1 MNAREVVVTDE
12 ARLQLANIP
21 SDKDYA
27 DVKRMLGVLGII
39 CSAGSIYDPA
49 YEAARPPVECRVV
62 YAGHYGIYYSIGQ
75 DLDSPVVVF
84 SIEDQRRDPLTRFE
98 LNRH

>member
-1 MNAREVVVTDE
+1 
-12 ARLQLANIP
+12 
-21 SDKDYA
+21 
-27 DVKRMLGVLGII
+27 MLGVLGII

-84 SIEDQRRDPLTRFE
+84 SIEDQRRDPSTRFGF
-98 LNRH
+98 N